1 MVFFET
7 IAGPRCGN
15 RLLSNRLLKNVLYSN
30 ERILLFKS
38 MDRSKCKKLLNKR
51 LSILLFLSGFFTIP
65 VLVLAYVYLFYYF
78 SSCVYYKLFLRVERA
93 QYHNEERMRNY
104 FVDNYQEFEEM
115 ENLFLEDR
123 DWRFSV
129 EKVKTKGVFI
139 HGDEDKIDL
148 YGIRGRYLEYRV
160 YLGRYSEDGGE
171 IISYLYLPEVKFNEE
186 DFVHIENLEGDWYF
200 AIYNYQ
206 PIKRKYTE

>member
-78 SSCVYYKLFLRVERA
+78 SSYVYYKLFWRVERA
-93 QYHNEERMRNY
+93 QYYNEERMRNY

>member
-1 MVFFET
+1 MVLFR
-7 IAGPRCGN
+7 AMGRCN
-15 RLLSNRLLKNVLYSN
+15 RDL
-30 ERILLFKS
+30 
-38 MDRSKCKKLLNKR
+38 LLNKK
-51 LSILLFLSGFFTIP
+51 LTILVFLLGLFTLPILA
-65 VLVLAYVYLFYYF
+65 LVYFYLFSYLPEY
-78 SSCVYYKLFLRVERA
+78 SYYKLFWRVERA
-93 QYHNEERMRNY
+93 QYHDEERMRNY

-123 DWRFSV
+123 GWKFSV

-139 HGDEDKIDL
+139 HGDKDKIAL
-148 YGIRGRYLEYRV
+148 YGIHGRYLEYRV

-186 DFVHIENLEGDWYF
+186 DFVHIENLEGDWYY

>member
-78 SSCVYYKLFLRVERA
+78 SSCVYYKLFWRVERA

-123 DWRFSV
+123 GWRFSV
-129 EKVKTKGVFI
+129 ERVNDSGVFI
-139 HGDEDKIDL
+139 HGDEDKIAL

>member
-38 MDRSKCKKLLNKR
+38 MDRLKCKKLLNKR

-78 SSCVYYKLFLRVERA
+78 SSCVYYKLFWRVERT
-93 QYHNEERMRNY
+93 QYHNEECMRNY

-186 DFVHIENLEGDWYF
+186 DFVHIENLEGDWDY

>member
-7 IAGPRCGN
+7 IAGPRCG
-15 RLLSNRLLKNVLYSN
+15 NRLLKNVLYSN

-78 SSCVYYKLFLRVERA
+78 SSCVYYKLFWRVERA

-186 DFVHIENLEGDWYF
+186 DFVHIENLEGDWYY

>member
-78 SSCVYYKLFLRVERA
+78 SSYVYYKLFWRVERA
-93 QYHNEERMRNY
+93 QYYNEERMRNY

-171 IISYLYLPEVKFNEE
+171 IISYLYFPEVKFNEE
-186 DFVHIENLEGDWYF
+186 DFVHIENLEGDWYYS
-200 AIYNYQ
+200 IYNYQ
-206 PIKRKYTE
+206 PIKRKHTE